1 MATQTTVQGSGGGA
15 PTAAVLRGLVRPRT
29 VHRWALA
36 SLAANVGL
44 VVTGG
49 AVRLTASGLG
59 CPTWPRCTESTLVP
73 TGEMG
78 LHGVI
83 EFGNRLLALVLLVVA
98 VGTLVAAWRRRPV
111 ARDQRALAVGLLL
124 GVPLQGVI
132 GGLTV
137 LTGLNPWVVML
148 HFLASMV
155 MVAVAVVL
163 VRRTGATNG
172 SATRPLPVGLRGLA
186 AATLVVAATV
196 VYLGTV
202 VTASGPHAGDLD
214 ARRTGLDPQLVS
226 QIHADGVF
234 LLVGLTVALL
244 VALHAMGAS
253 PWARRAA
260 AVLLAVELAQGIVG
274 YTQYFLGLPELL
286 VGLHLLGASLTV
298 AAATD
303 LVLATRASRGAVL
316 RNRPHLADSAS
327 VPSPPS

>member
-1 MATQTTVQGSGGGA
+1 MASQTSTPDADLVGSRAGSVRRGA
-15 PTAAVLRGLVRPRT
+15 VRPRT

-36 SLAANVGL
+36 SLAANVGI

-59 CPTWPRCTESTLVP
+59 CPTWPRCTASTLVP

-78 LHGVI
+78 VHGLI
-83 EFGNRLLALVLLVVA
+83 EFGNRLLTFVLLAVA

-111 ARDQRALAVGLLL
+111 ARDQRALALGLLL

-132 GGLTV
+132 GGVTV
-137 LTGLNPWVVML
+137 LTELNPWVVML
-148 HFLASMV
+148 HFLASML
-155 MVAVAVVL
+155 MIAVAVVL
-163 VRRTGATNG
+163 VRRTGPTAV
-172 SATRPLPVGLRGLA
+172 RPAALPLAAPPLAAPLRGLA
-186 AATLVVAATV
+186 AATLGVTGAV

-202 VTASGPHAGDLD
+202 VTGSGPHAGDLD
-214 ARRTGLDPQLVS
+214 ARRTGLDPQLLS
-226 QIHADGVF
+226 QLHADGVF

-244 VALHAMGAS
+244 VALHAVGAGRR
-253 PWARRAA
+253 ATRAA
-260 AVLLAVELAQGIVG
+260 AVLLAVELAQGTIG

-303 LVLATRASRGAVL
+303 LVLATRRRQGH
-316 RNRPHLADSAS
+316 P
-327 VPSPPS
+327 